1 MMLTAIRNQFVS
13 HFLLAIA
20 TASVVVASPLE
31 MSEASANEGDE
42 PNPNTEIPE
51 EVRSVTVRIEVG
63 KILKLQEGQGSED
76 KELINC
82 PGTNTKNCFI
92 SDISNGTGTIIAVDD
107 SSSEYK
113 KYTVLTADHN
123 FYRDNQFIF
132 NYCTESVSEERN
144 CSELKYP
151 IAGYRATLITQE
163 IQAEGRQENTQ
174 EHTYELN
181 QDNITR
187 LRKDE
192 RYGLDLAIVTFESA
206 REYPIATLAP
216 LPPGIEPSTARNG
229 STVRVTGWPN
239 SDVQQGSPVLWYNEG
254 TINPHQEYNY
264 LGVLYDREGNVLTKP
279 PKTNGDNDVVVVGNV
294 HEVGGYVMGYNA
306 ETTEGVSGGP
316 VFDESGNLIGVHG
329 RGQNRSQPA
338 DPGDESRKIIG
349 ENVSGGIPINTFT
362 DQLPGSPNR
371 PSDYNTLFDHPSL
384 NGLLKEIRRR
394 IAQGSGNPGDE
405 PTPPESVT
413 PNPIDRHFQQAAEY
427 WRNALAAAVD
437 NGGCQGECE
446 QEAKKA
452 LEEYNQAL
460 EKIGGN
466 PSRVRA
472 RALVLRAIVHQLLG
486 NSSKKESDWEE
497 ASQIVESQADPLAYV
512 WLGNTLYRWGDRQKA
527 EEFWDEAINRASS
540 ESADV
545 YLEIGQF
552 LMQNGAPREGRE
564 YWNRLIDN
572 LPENSVI
579 RREIADSYAYFARR
593 GYGQTYEDIDFDEEA
608 LRNANEAVRLAP
620 DNPYAL
626 YDRSKI
632 KHELGDTEGAREDLR
647 EAKESCEESICGT
660 LIADLGTQVGM
671 PPEPEPPPRP
681 PEPAPQQPFNPPSDD
696 QPPSE
701 IATGPTYLCEQ
712 QEEIPQTRH
721 RDNIQP
727 LITWQSREFGSQ
739 YQPLE
744 RCNFVSNRLESYHS
758 QGLLAQIDRITYGE
772 MNNYRVLCI
781 APTQAAAEA
790 NNCAGGELIVTL
802 GSATSGSIEITTKQA
817 QDILEAFKDALQ
829 NPTSYEGP
837 IDAIKE
843 LKGMPKPE
851 ESLIES
857 RR

>member
-1 MMLTAIRNQFVS
+1 MMLTAIRNQFLS

-31 MSEASANEGDE
+31 MIEASANEGDE
-42 PNPNTEIPE
+42 PNTNTEIPE
-51 EVRSVTVRIEVG
+51 EVRSVTVRIEVVEIVNIPDPNNVEKAKKKAEENG
-63 KILKLQEGQGSED
+63 KRIEECPEGFGSGYCLVTI
-76 KELINC
+76 K
-82 PGTNTKNCFI
+82 
-92 SDISNGTGTIIAVDD
+92 NGTGTIIAKQD
-107 SSSEYK
+107 SDEGY

-123 FYRDNQFIF
+123 FTWNG
-132 NYCTESVSEERN
+132 
-144 CSELKYP
+144 ELVFDIEDTVRLYEV
-151 IAGYRATLITQE
+151 RLITFDNHPSGGIRLTAE
-163 IQAEGRQENTQ
+163 NIERLRVDTKEGRNNNRNGQT
-174 EHTYELN
+174 T
-181 QDNITR
+181 
-187 LRKDE
+187 
-192 RYGLDLAIVTFESA
+192 GLDLAVVTFESD
-206 REYPIATLAP
+206 REYPVATLAP
-216 LPPGIEPSTARNG
+216 LPPEVEHTERNG
-229 STVRVTGWPN
+229 SAVRVTGWPN
-239 SDVQQGSPVLWYNEG
+239 SNVQQGSPVLWYNAG
-254 TINPHQEYNY
+254 TINPHEEYDY
-264 LGVLYDREGNVLTKP
+264 LGTNRNGN
-279 PKTNGDNDVVVVGNV
+279 
-294 HEVGGYVMGYNA
+294 VMGYNA
-306 ETTEGVSGGP
+306 ETEGGVSGGP

-329 RGQNRSQPA
+329 RGRGPSQPA

-362 DQLPGSPNR
+362 DQLPGAPNH
-371 PSDYNTLFDHPSL
+371 PPKEKYNTIFNNLPQRLFDD
-384 NGLLKEIRRR
+384 I
-394 IAQGSGNPGDE
+394 ITTAQGSGNPGDE
-405 PTPPESVT
+405 STSPESVT

-512 WLGNTLYRWGDRQKA
+512 WLGNTLYRWGYRQKA
-527 EEFWDEAINRASS
+527 EELWDEAINRASS

-608 LRNANEAVRLAP
+608 LRNANKAVSLARY
-620 DNPYAL
+620 NPYAL

-632 KHELGDTEGAREDLR
+632 KHELGDTEGAREDLQ
-647 EAKESCEESICGT
+647 EAEEWCRESICRT
-660 LIADLGTQVGM
+660 LIADLRTQVGM
-671 PPEPEPPPRP
+671 PPESEPSPGP
-681 PEPAPQQPFNPPSDD
+681 PEEAPLERPSPPSN
-696 QPPSE
+696 SE
-701 IATGPTYLCEQ
+701 DNQSPAEIIATGPTYLCEQ

-758 QGLLAQIDRITYGE
+758 QGLLAKIDRITYGE

-781 APTQAAAEA
+781 APTQAAAEV

-802 GSATSGSIEITTKQA
+802 GSATSGSKLFITETQA
-817 QDILEAFKDALQ
+817 CQALEAFKDALR
-829 NPTSYEGP
+829 NPTSYDEGP